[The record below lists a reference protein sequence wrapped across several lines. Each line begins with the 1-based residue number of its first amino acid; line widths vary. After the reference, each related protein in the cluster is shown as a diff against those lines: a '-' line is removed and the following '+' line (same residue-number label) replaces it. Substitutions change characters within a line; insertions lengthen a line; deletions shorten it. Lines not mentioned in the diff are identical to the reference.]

1 MACQVK
7 SSMLKSIINEVF
19 TVENFKSDRLAQ
31 YLRCMVQALLPM
43 ADDGPARE
51 ILDQAIQ
58 VAEEA
63 KQV

>member
-1 MACQVK
+1 
-7 SSMLKSIINEVF
+7 MLKSIINEIF
-19 TVENFKSDRLAQ
+19 TAQDFKSNRLAQ
-31 YLRCMVQALLPM
+31 YLRCMVQALLPL